1 MSSYVL
7 FTRTDR
13 RSRFFRLVLDL
24 SAKLGRAMERRRA
37 VAALSHMSDHQLRD
51 IGISRTQID
60 HAVEHGRDFR

>member
-24 SAKLGRAMERRRA
+24 STKLGCAMERRRA

-51 IGISRTQID
+51 IGITRAQID
-60 HAVEHGRDFR
+60 HAIDHGRDFR

>member
-24 SAKLGRAMERRRA
+24 AAKLGRAMERRRA

-51 IGISRTQID
+51 IGITRGEIEHAID
-60 HAVEHGRDFR
+60 HGRDVR

>member
-13 RSRFFRLVLDL
+13 RSRFFR
-24 SAKLGRAMERRRA
+24 LGRAMERRRA

>member
-24 SAKLGRAMERRRA
+24 AAKLGRAMERRRT

-51 IGISRTQID
+51 IGITRGEIEHAID
-60 HAVEHGRDFR
+60 HGRDVR